1 MLHIKSILISSLAI
15 ALLASCSNKP
25 ACQNRIRYVSGA
37 DSTPVFYMDISKHP
51 DTLREEVKRLYKTDP
66 CELCAKV
73 DFKIPFVIEGQN
85 SYLNAKADFSNCG
98 PCPVAMRIEYCF
110 PIQPFLSD
118 SLIIGQ
124 TIISPDSLGPSI
136 QKYLSSVGKEES
148 APKKFTQVNYLVAWQ
163 QNSSTEKLNTI
174 LSTIYKTH
182 LAFVE
187 SELEKQGFE
196 FCKLNK
202 TDLAKV
208 QQKYPLNIEFDLG
221 KIAKSGPPIHALSR
235 EK

>member
-1 MLHIKSILISSLAI
+1 MLHIQSILLSCFAI
-15 ALLASCSNKP
+15 ALLASCSNEP

-37 DSTPVFYMDISKHP
+37 DSTPVFHMDLSKHP

-66 CELCAKV
+66 CELCDKV

-98 PCPVAMRIEYCF
+98 PCPVTIKLAYYFRIL
-110 PIQPFLSD
+110 ISSNTD
-118 SLIIGQ
+118 SILVAGEF
-124 TIISPDSLGPSI
+124 ISPDSLGSSI
-136 QKYLSSVGKEES
+136 KKYLSTIGKEET
-148 APKKFTQVNYLVAWQ
+148 APKKFTQVNYLVTWQ
-163 QNSSTEKLNTI
+163 QNSSTEKLNAI

-221 KIAKSGPPIHALSR
+221 KIAKQKSPIH
-235 EK
+235 